1 MKVSEHVQELLQCN
15 KITAWQAALISGLD
29 EKNQDEFA
37 DYLVEN
43 KIPSGKPT
51 EDALTSIRLIK

>member
-29 EKNQDEFA
+29 DKVVGFKND
-37 DYLVEN
+37 
-43 KIPSGKPT
+43 
-51 EDALTSIRLIK
+51 